1 MIENDID
8 ILAAKLAERLT
19 TVPRWMKLNQAVA
32 YSNIGKDR
40 LIALAKRGHI
50 NGGQDPDLK
59 SKPWI
64 FDRKSID
71 EYRAKQMSNSPQ
83 NDAEEFALDFITRIG
98 L

>member
-1 MIENDID
+1 MTGNDID

-19 TVPRWMKLNQAVA
+19 TVPRWMKLKQAIA

-40 LIALAKRGHI
+40 LIALAKLGHI
-50 NGGQDPDLK
+50 NGTQDPDLK

-71 EYRAKQMSNSPQ
+71 EYRAKQMSNSIQ
-83 NDAEEFALDFITRIG
+83 KDAEDFALDFITKFG